1 MLPEHINRLVW
12 ASDPQ
17 LSPDGSQIAY
27 VVTRVDED
35 RNRYR
40 SRVWLV
46 PSDGAAPPRPISAG
60 EDSGAS
66 PRWSADGR
74 LLLFTSTRR
83 TDQSGKTKSALYAMV
98 TDGPGE
104 ASLLAEH
111 DEAISGVAISPDS
124 RKVAYACR
132 VRGEHYANDDIDR
145 RPPRKIDR
153 RMHRLNG
160 VGFTLDRPTHVH
172 VVALDGGGEPVDVSP
187 GDAEFGSPSWFPDS
201 DRIAVARTN
210 TAERILAGDIAVID
224 LDTLTV
230 EVVTDGTGVY
240 GSPAVGPD
248 GTVAL
253 VGHDDAT
260 LFPHNG
266 KLGVLAHDGSVRW
279 LTETLDRDWN
289 TFPVDTAP
297 TWNASGSGLVGIVAD
312 RGAVHLRQ
320 VDLDGK
326 ITPLVTGDRWVMGWS
341 AASGVVAFVA
351 EHAER
356 PCELFVLR
364 NGEETRL
371 TNVTDS
377 FVHHAR
383 PTRAERFT
391 APAPGIDD
399 EIDAWIVTPD
409 DLDPDLTYPMLLS
422 IHGGPF
428 TQYGDYFYDEAQ
440 MYARAGFVV
449 VYSNPRGGSGRDN
462 EWGRCIRGK
471 ALGGPGWGSVDY
483 DDLLSV
489 TDTAL
494 ERFPF
499 IDSSRVGL
507 IGGSY
512 GGYMTSWIVGHTDRF
527 AAACS
532 ERAVNNLTTL
542 DIGSD
547 IAGVAKFWFGIDA
560 LDEGGLE
567 ELVRLSP
574 ITYVDQMTTPLL
586 IIHSDEDLRCPFD
599 QADQLYYALRDRGH
613 DVEYYRFPGET
624 HELSR
629 SGSPIHR
636 VQRAELIIDFFTAR
650 LGTE

>member
-60 EDSGAS
+60 EDSDAS

-145 RPPRKIDR
+145 RPPRQIDR

>member
-60 EDSGAS
+60 EESDAS

-172 VVALDGGGEPVDVSP
+172 VMALDGGGEPVDVSP

-224 LDTLTV
+224 LDTLIV
-230 EVVTDGTGVY
+230 EIVTDGTGVY

-364 NGEETRL
+364 NGEEPRL

>member
-60 EDSGAS
+60 EDSDAS

-599 QADQLYYALRDRGH
+599 QADQLYYAFRDRGH